1 MILLSPLL
9 FLFFSFFFFPPPFIF
24 VLFPRKVE
32 WILVSGSA
40 ETQSGQFISD
50 VSGLT
55 LSVD

>member
-1 MILLSPLL
+1 MMFLLSPLL
-9 FLFFSFFFFPPPFIF
+9 FIFFSPFIF

-32 WILVSGSA
+32 WILVSGTA
-40 ETQSGQFISD
+40 ETQSGQFISG